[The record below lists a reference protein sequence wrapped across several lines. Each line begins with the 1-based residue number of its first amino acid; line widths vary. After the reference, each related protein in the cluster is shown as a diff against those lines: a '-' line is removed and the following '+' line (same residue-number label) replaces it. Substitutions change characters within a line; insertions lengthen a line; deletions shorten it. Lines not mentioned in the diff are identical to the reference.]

1 MIMHGPLHSKMNDD
15 QLDLHTINVGLIV
28 NIIVTTD
35 SYGTKYM
42 SAYNFKC
49 QFQNIDS
56 LLVAVFEIKVL
67 FCAPSG
73 RTGS

>member
-15 QLDLHTINVGLIV
+15 QLDLHKINVGLIV

-42 SAYNFKC
+42 SAYNFWIEYEII
-49 QFQNIDS
+49 QFQVSNS
-56 LLVAVFEIKVL
+56 EH
-67 FCAPSG
+67 
-73 RTGS
+73 R